1 MFIAMLLYQDGIQT
15 IIRMAGVYGAEVGID
30 QNSQIAAF
38 VMVQFV
44 GIPFAFMFGA
54 LGSRIGTKRCIFIAI
69 GVYSLATI
77 LAFFMTNV
85 VHFFLLAFMIATVQ
99 GGAQALSR
107 ALFSRLIPRDRTS
120 EFFGF
125 FAVAER
131 FATVFGPAIFTI
143 SVMVTGSS
151 HSAILAI
158 LGLFV
163 AGAWVLSMV
172 DEEEGVRAAS
182 QRP

>member
-69 GVYSLATI
+69 GA
-77 LAFFMTNV
+77 A
-85 VHFFLLAFMIATVQ
+85 
-99 GGAQALSR
+99 ALSR
-107 ALFSRLIPRDRTS
+107 SPFTKAKSSTKRQCDRLRVSNSTDSAYPTTKLSRK
-120 EFFGF
+120 
-125 FAVAER
+125 
-131 FATVFGPAIFTI
+131 GPK
-143 SVMVTGSS
+143 S
-151 HSAILAI
+151 
-158 LGLFV
+158 
-163 AGAWVLSMV
+163 
-172 DEEEGVRAAS
+172 
-182 QRP
+182 